1 MQADPLI
8 FDALVLAGGRSS
20 RLGGVPKQSLV
31 LRGRTLLAWTLDA
44 AAGARHTVVVGD
56 LPPSSRRPSSGTS
69 DDAGA
74 APALPPGVLSCREE
88 PAFAGPAAAISAGL
102 AALAGHGGG
111 APFTLVL
118 ACDMPLASQAVAV
131 LRDAVAAAGDGR
143 GAMARSADG
152 RAQPLAA
159 IYNTGELKR
168 SCVALA
174 GRNALVNGSVRA
186 LLANLDVQLVAV
198 PAGSTADVDTWG
210 DAAAL
215 GIAAGSQREDFDQN
229 VRSQRGRQVVKS
241 QDETLEEWCRALLQA
256 YKLEDVQVDVNAV
269 LSLAGVA
276 AHAVVRPAAPLT
288 TFIAGFAAGLAAA
301 PGREMDAASM
311 EAAMAVA
318 RSLAADYE
326 NEAAAGTPG
335 E

>member
-1 MQADPLI
+1 MQTDPLI
-8 FDALVLAGGRSS
+8 FDALILAGGRSS

-31 LRGRTLLAWTLDA
+31 LRGRTLLDWTIEA

-56 LPPSSRRPSSGTS
+56 VSCSSPPSRGVS
-69 DDAGA
+69 DDAG
-74 APALPPGVLSCREE
+74 PAQSLPPGVLSCREE
-88 PAFAGPAAAISAGL
+88 PAFAGPAAGISAGL
-102 AALAGHGGG
+102 AALAEHGGG

-118 ACDMPLASQAVAV
+118 ACDMPLAARAVAT
-131 LRDAVAAAGDGR
+131 LRAAVAAAGDGR
-143 GAMARSADG
+143 GAVARSADG
-152 RAQPLAA
+152 REQPLAA
-159 IYNTGELKR
+159 IYNTDELKR
-168 SCVALA
+168 SCGELSL
-174 GRNALVNGSVRA
+174 RNALVNGSVRS
-186 LLANLDVQLVAV
+186 LLANLDVQLVRV

-210 DAAAL
+210 DAATL
-215 GIAAGSQREDFDQN
+215 GIAAGSQREDLDQN

-301 PGREMDAASM
+301 PGRDMDSASM
-311 EAAMAVA
+311 EAAMSVA

-326 NEAAAGTPG
+326 NETAAGTPG

>member
-1 MQADPLI
+1 LF
-8 FDALVLAGGRSS
+8 FDALILAGGRSS

-31 LRGRTLLAWTLDA
+31 FRGKTLLERTLDA

-56 LPPSSRRPSSGTS
+56 VGSLRGYHRASEPT
-69 DDAGA
+69 DGA
-74 APALPPGVLSCREE
+74 MASHSLPPGVLTCREE
-88 PAFAGPAAAISAGL
+88 PAFAGPAAGISAGL
-102 AALAGHGGG
+102 DALAELGGG
-111 APFTLVL
+111 APYTLVL
-118 ACDMPLASQAVAV
+118 ACDMPLASQAVTV
-131 LRDAVAAAGDGR
+131 LRDAVAAAADGR
-143 GAMARSADG
+143 GAMARSDDG
-152 RAQPLAA
+152 REQPLAA
-159 IYNTGELKR
+159 IYNTSELKR
-168 SCVALA
+168 ACHELA
-174 GRNALVNGSVRA
+174 GRDALVNGSVRA
-186 LLANLDVQLVAV
+186 LLANLDVQRVTV
-198 PAGSTADVDTWG
+198 PAGSTSDVDTWG

-215 GIAAGSQREDFDQN
+215 GIAAGSQSEDQDRS

-269 LSLAGVA
+269 LALAGVA

-301 PGREMDAASM
+301 PGREMDSASM
-311 EAAMAVA
+311 DAAMAVA
-318 RSLAADYE
+318 RSLAADYD